1 MINNRIRTI
10 VGTAA
15 GSTLVASVLGL
26 AALGFSSTA
35 NAAPAHAPQ
44 TNAALAPAPQ
54 AGPAQQI
61 YPQYCPPAN
70 IHGPFCNSN
79 PHPYGPGAAGGH
91 RRPW

>member
-44 TNAALAPAPQ
+44 ANAAAAYAPQ
-54 AGPAQQI
+54 ANAAAAHAPEL
-61 YPQYCPPAN
+61 Y
-70 IHGPFCNSN
+70 FCTFKEL
-79 PHPYGPGAAGGH
+79 YRPGRCH
-91 RRPW
+91 R